1 MDSMNSMGNYLEEE
15 YRPAFDAWQA
25 DQTPQGNAAFMKSI
39 DPIVQKGIKMYG
51 GDSPLTASR
60 ARLMALE
67 AARKYDP
74 KRSRLQSHMLN
85 QMQGLRRVSRQQ
97 HQVLRVP
104 ERVLL
109 ESNRLREYSQEIE
122 DEMGREPTD
131 AELSDRLGISLQR
144 LKKIR
149 QYQPGM
155 STGQAES
162 ADPMQG
168 QPASIV
174 PNQHENEEYW
184 AQIVYMDIGPMDQKI
199 MEWTLG
205 MNGHKK
211 LSNQEIAKKLNRSP
225 GAITQRKMRIQKLMD
240 QEQDLSPFVVSE

>member
-15 YRPAFDAWQA
+15 YRPAYDAWQA
-25 DQTPQGNAAFMKSI
+25 DQTPQGNATFLKAI
-39 DPIVQKGIKMYG
+39 DPVVQKGVKMYG
-51 GDSPLTASR
+51 NESPLAASR

-85 QMQGLRRVSRQQ
+85 QLQGLRRVSRQQ
-97 HQVLRVP
+97 HQVMRTP

-109 ESNRLREYSQEIE
+109 ESNRLRQYSQEME
-122 DEMGREPTD
+122 DETGREPTD

-155 STGQAES
+155 STGQAENV
-162 ADPMQG
+162 DPMQG
-168 QPASIV
+168 QPAGQQES
-174 PNQHENEEYW
+174 EEYW

-225 GAITQRKMRIQKLMD
+225 GAITQRKMRIQNLLN

>member
-1 MDSMNSMGNYLEEE
+1 
-15 YRPAFDAWQA
+15 
-25 DQTPQGNAAFMKSI
+25 
-39 DPIVQKGIKMYG
+39 
-51 GDSPLTASR
+51 
-60 ARLMALE
+60 
-67 AARKYDP
+67 
-74 KRSRLQSHMLN
+74 
-85 QMQGLRRVSRQQ
+85 
-97 HQVLRVP
+97 
-104 ERVLL
+104 
-109 ESNRLREYSQEIE
+109 
-122 DEMGREPTD
+122 MGREPTD

-144 LKKIR
+144 LNKIR

-168 QPASIV
+168 QPASIM
-174 PNQHENEEYW
+174 PNQHENEEYC
-184 AQIVYMDIGPMDQKI
+184 AQIVYMDLGPMDQKI